1 MRLQLLSDLHL
12 ETETCAPEPAE
23 GAELL
28 VLAGDIDSEWVALER
43 FADWPVPVV
52 FVAGNH
58 EFDRR
63 DVDAASAALRERCS
77 AFGITML
84 EREQRRFT
92 DAGGRR
98 TRILGTT
105 RWADFDLFGALGR
118 AKAMRAG
125 EYFMELMQSTRD
137 GRPFDVGAM
146 RDEALVCRDWLA
158 GELRRPNDGWDAT
171 VVVTHFAPS
180 LKSADPRYGAKSGT
194 ASFCNA
200 DDELLP
206 FADLWLHGH
215 LHCVHDYRVARAAGS
230 TRVVCNSRGHAR
242 RGEAAAHRS
251 RLILEV

>member
-1 MRLQLLSDLHL
+1 
-12 ETETCAPEPAE
+12 
-23 GAELL
+23 
-28 VLAGDIDSEWVALER
+28 
-43 FADWPVPVV
+43 
-52 FVAGNH
+52 
-58 EFDRR
+58 
-63 DVDAASAALRERCS
+63 
-77 AFGITML
+77 
-84 EREQRRFT
+84 
-92 DAGGRR
+92 
-98 TRILGTT
+98 
-105 RWADFDLFGALGR
+105 
-118 AKAMRAG
+118 
-125 EYFMELMQSTRD
+125 MELMQSTRD

-215 LHCVHDYRVARAAGS
+215 LHCVHDYRVAHAAGS

-251 RLILEV
+251 RLVLEV